1 MAQSLSELIQ
11 ESRLMVVEVDKGR
24 GLLRVKDAA
33 DACSDLSCSKQA
45 LVVTEVE
52 ARADLGILNPG
63 DIVKVEPAAGPV
75 QKIVVLRRAW
85 EEIASPEI

>member
-1 MAQSLSELIQ
+1 
-11 ESRLMVVEVDKGR
+11 MVVEVDKGR

>member
-45 LVVTEVE
+45 LVVTEFE

-63 DIVKVEPAAGPV
+63 DIVKVEPAVGPA

>member
-24 GLLRVKDAA
+24 GLLRVKNAA
-33 DACSDLSCSKQA
+33 DACSDLSCSEQA

-63 DIVKVEPAAGPV
+63 DIVKVEPATGPA
-75 QKIVVLRRAW
+75 QKIVVVRRAW